1 MKDKL
6 NFLKLFSAM
15 NKKKVRYLV
24 AGGVAVNLYG
34 IERATGDIDIVVHLE
49 RHNIK
54 KFVEVMKELG
64 FRPKVPVKLEELASK
79 EMREEWVRE
88 KGMKVFSLYDPQNPY
103 FLLDVFVEE
112 PFDFDKVY
120 EERKSIKAG
129 NIRIPLVPIKRL
141 IEMKKKVGRPQDI
154 ADVYYLKKIE
164 KEWGDE

>member
-1 MKDKL
+1 MNDKL
-6 NFLKLFSAM
+6 HFFELFSAL

-49 RHNIK
+49 QHNLE

-64 FRPKVPVKLEELASK
+64 FRPKIQVKLEHLLSK
-79 EMREEWVRE
+79 EIREEWIRE
-88 KGMKVFSLYDPQNPY
+88 KGMKVFSVYDPQNPY
-103 FLLDVFVEE
+103 FLLDVFIEE

-129 NIRIPLVPIKRL
+129 NVRIPLVPIKRL

-154 ADVYYLKKIE
+154 ADVYYLRKIE

>member
-1 MKDKL
+1 MSDKL
-6 NFLKLFSAM
+6 NFLKLFSTL
-15 NKKKVRYLV
+15 NKKKIRYLV

-49 RHNIK
+49 RHNLE

-64 FRPKVPVKLEELASK
+64 FKPKIPVKLEYLCSK
-79 EMREEWVRE
+79 EMRDKWVRE
-88 KGMKVFSLYDPQNPY
+88 KGMKVFSVYDPQNPY

-120 EERKSIKAG
+120 EERKNIRAG
-129 NIRIPLVPIKRL
+129 NVRIPLVPIKRL

-154 ADVYYLKKIE
+154 ADVYYLRKIE

>member
-1 MKDKL
+1 MSDKL
-6 NFLKLFSAM
+6 NFLKLFSTLN
-15 NKKKVRYLV
+15 NKKIRYLV

-49 RHNIK
+49 RHNLEK
-54 KFVEVMKELG
+54 LVEVMKELG
-64 FRPKVPVKLEELASK
+64 FKPKIPVKLEYLCSK
-79 EMREEWVRE
+79 EMRDKWVRE
-88 KGMKVFSLYDPQNPY
+88 KGMKVFSVYDPQNPY

-120 EERKSIKAG
+120 EERKNIRAG
-129 NIRIPLVPIKRL
+129 NVRIPLVPIKRL

-154 ADVYYLKKIE
+154 ADVYYLRKIE

>member
-1 MKDKL
+1 MSDKL
-6 NFLKLFSAM
+6 NFLKLFSTLN
-15 NKKKVRYLV
+15 NKKIRYLV

-49 RHNIK
+49 RHNLE
-54 KFVEVMKELG
+54 KFVEVMKGLG
-64 FRPKVPVKLEELASK
+64 FKPKIPVKLEDLCSK
-79 EMREEWVRE
+79 EMRDKWVRE
-88 KGMKVFSLYDPQNPY
+88 KGMKVFSVYDPQNPY

-120 EERKSIKAG
+120 EERKNIKAG
-129 NIRIPLVPIKRL
+129 NVRIPLVPIKRL

-154 ADVYYLKKIE
+154 ADVYYLRKIE

>member
-1 MKDKL
+1 MSDKL
-6 NFLKLFSAM
+6 NFLKLFSTLN
-15 NKKKVRYLV
+15 NKKIRYLV

-49 RHNIK
+49 RHNLE

-64 FRPKVPVKLEELASK
+64 FKPKIPVKLEYLCSK
-79 EMREEWVRE
+79 EMRDKWVRE
-88 KGMKVFSLYDPQNPY
+88 KGMKVFSVYDPQNPY

-120 EERKSIKAG
+120 EERKNIRAG
-129 NIRIPLVPIKRL
+129 NVRIPLVPIKRL

-154 ADVYYLKKIE
+154 ADVYYLRKIE

>member
-1 MKDKL
+1 MSDKL
-6 NFLKLFSAM
+6 NFFKLFSAL
-15 NKKKVRYLV
+15 NNKKVRYLV

-49 RHNIK
+49 RHNLE

-64 FRPKVPVKLEELASK
+64 FKPKIPVLLEDLSSK
-79 EMREEWVRE
+79 KMREKWVRE
-88 KGMKVFSLYDPQNPY
+88 KGMKVFSVYDPQNPY
-103 FLLDVFVEE
+103 FLLDVFVAE

-120 EERKSIKAG
+120 EERKIIKAG

-154 ADVYYLKKIE
+154 ADVYYLRKIE
-164 KEWGDE
+164 KEWGNE